1 MRENK
6 KLWDKRNHSSSTNDQ
21 RSKKSL
27 FENRAHWIDLLNSV
41 QFVWVVQTKGA
52 ANWDLHY
59 QQLQEFHA
67 RHGHARVPT
76 KKKKKKTRS
85 AGGEGDDEWKSLG
98 QWISKQREKRKN
110 GTLTSD
116 QIHRLDTLG
125 FTWVMNEPRSTDG
138 KQNKGEGGDTHDH
151 SKK

>member
-1 MRENK
+1 MRESK
-6 KLWDKRNHSSSTNDQ
+6 KLWDKRNHSTTRTNNDA
-21 RSKKSL
+21 RRPKKSL

-76 KKKKKKTRS
+76 KKKTS
-85 AGGEGDDEWKSLG
+85 SGGGEEEEWKGLG
-98 QWISKQREKRKN
+98 QWISKQREKRKS

-116 QIHRLDTLG
+116 QIRRLDALG

-138 KQNKGEGGDTHDH
+138 VQHGEGDDTHDH

>member
-59 QQLQEFHA
+59 QQLQKFHA

-76 KKKKKKTRS
+76 KKKKTS
-85 AGGEGDDEWKSLG
+85 SVGGEGDDEWKSLG

-110 GTLTSD
+110 DTLTSD
-116 QIHRLDTLG
+116 QIRRLDALG
-125 FTWVMNEPRSTDG
+125 FTWVMNEPRSTDVE
-138 KQNKGEGGDTHDH
+138 QTGEGGDTHDH
-151 SKK
+151 SEK